1 MKRAA
6 IIVLDSVGI
15 GELPDAAKYGDEGSN
30 TLVNIKRNYP
40 SLDLK
45 NMCALGLGNIEAD
58 GAELLGKV
66 DAPQGCL
73 RQNVRGFQRK
83 GHNNRPLG
91 NFRYCNGKSL
101 PYLHRNRLPQRAYG

>member
-1 MKRAA
+1 MKEQT

-66 DAPQGCL
+66 DAPKGAYG
-73 RQNVRGFQRK
+73 RMFRGFQRK
-83 GHNNRPLG
+83 GSNNRPLG

-101 PYLHRNRLPQRAYG
+101 PYLHRNRLSQRAYG